1 MIEAWATKWHVP
13 PEAVRDLY
21 QQLTVV
27 AQPTGPVVRGK
38 SEAAVQAEV
47 RLAAARQGVHLW
59 RNNVCAFLDK
69 RGVPV
74 RAGLANDTKAMNQ
87 HIKSADLIGIRPVLI
102 TQAHVGSTIGQFVS
116 REVKEVAWCW
126 RGDEHELAQA
136 RWALLVALAG
146 GDAAIVNGPPK

>member
-1 MIEAWATKWHVP
+1 MLNDWALKWRVP
-13 PEAVRDLY
+13 PAALLDL
-21 QQLTVV
+21 QHLLVQHSV
-27 AQPTGPVVRGK
+27 APQVRGK

-59 RNNVCAFLDK
+59 RNNCGALLDK

-74 RAGLANDTKAMNQ
+74 RFGLANESRAENQ

-102 TQAHVGSTIGQFVS
+102 TPQHVGTTIGQFVS
-116 REVKEVAWCW
+116 REIKEVAWRW

-146 GDAAIVNGPPK
+146 GDAAIVNGPPPPP

>member
-1 MIEAWATKWHVP
+1 MIEAWATKWRIP
-13 PEAVRDLY
+13 PAALADLTSMLVRHSVAPAVRG
-21 QQLTVV
+21 T
-27 AQPTGPVVRGK
+27 
-38 SEAAVQAEV
+38 SEAAVQAEL

-59 RNNVCAFLDK
+59 RNNVGSLLDR

-74 RAGLANDTKAMNQ
+74 RYGLANESRAENS

-116 REVKEVAWCW
+116 REVKEVKWRW

-136 RWALLVALAG
+136 RWAVLVALAG
-146 GDAAIVNGPPK
+146 GDAGITNSPKI